1 MKNEERKEKKEEFL
15 RLRVVE
21 GKSFES
27 ISKLLGVSKRT
38 LLRWAKELE
47 DDMRNLEEEE
57 KERLIEEYKLWKR
70 ERLECLL
77 KLREKILKEI
87 EQRDMKDIPFT
98 RLFEMLIS
106 IEGILNKNL
115 NLSYVIG
122 ETKKSIEE
130 QLIESVSKTET
141 IKEVV
146 CFENKIRLDKSD

>member
-106 IEGILNKNL
+106 IEGILNENL